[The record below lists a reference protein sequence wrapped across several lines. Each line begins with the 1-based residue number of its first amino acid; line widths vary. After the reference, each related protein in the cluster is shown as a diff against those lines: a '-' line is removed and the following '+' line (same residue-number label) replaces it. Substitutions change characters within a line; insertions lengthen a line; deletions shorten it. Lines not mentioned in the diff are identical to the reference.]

1 MADSTNGTPAR
12 GSEATND
19 KPAARTSEHA
29 VINAATFASARAG
42 GAPFSEGD
50 GLYRLLV
57 ESVQDYAIFAL
68 DAEGH
73 VLSWNPGAQRFKGYL
88 PEEIIGKHFSIFYT
102 EEEKYTK
109 PSWELAVA
117 EREGRVEDEGWR
129 VRKDGTRFW
138 ANVVLTALRDDEGR
152 LVGFAKVTRDL
163 SERRA
168 AELQALAAARRVSQA
183 EEANQVKASFLAA
196 MSHELRTP
204 LNAIGG
210 YTDLLLTGIG
220 GALSPQQRQY
230 LERIRGSQQHLLA
243 IINDILNFS
252 RIEAGRLT
260 VEMGPVSLQHVV
272 DAVVPMIEPQA
283 VAKRIGIKQGDF
295 AEAVVSGD
303 RSKIE
308 QILLNL
314 LSNAVKFTPEGGSI
328 SIVCTQ
334 RGDCYELAVHDT
346 GMGIPE
352 ADLDAIF
359 QPFIQVGRSLTS
371 KQEGTG
377 LGLAISSD
385 LAKAMGGELRVESK
399 IDEGSTFTL
408 SLSKANSAVK

>member
-1 MADSTNGTPAR
+1 MADRTI
-12 GSEATND
+12 ATVPD
-19 KPAARTSEHA
+19 VSDLLDERVPPRTSEHA
-29 VINAATFASARAG
+29 VTDAATFATARMD

-68 DAEGH
+68 DATGH

-109 PSWELAVA
+109 PAWELEVA
-117 EREGRVEDEGWR
+117 ARDGRVEDEGWR

-138 ANVVLTALRDDEGR
+138 ANIVITALRDHSGR

-163 SERRA
+163 TERRA
-168 AELQALAAARRVSQA
+168 AELQALAAARRVNQA

-210 YTDLLLTGIG
+210 YADLLLTGIG
-220 GALSPQQRQY
+220 GDISAQQKQY
-230 LERIRGSQQHLLA
+230 LERIRSSQQHLLA

-260 VEMGPVSLQHVV
+260 VDVGPVALQEVV

-283 VAKRIGIKQGDF
+283 IAKNIRVEQGDF
-295 AEAVVSGD
+295 LGAVVAGD
-303 RSKIE
+303 QSKIE
-308 QILLNL
+308 QILINL
-314 LSNAVKFTPEGGSI
+314 MSNSVKFTPSGGAI
-328 SIVCTQ
+328 SVRCEA
-334 RGDCYELAVHDT
+334 RGDCYELSVHDT
-346 GMGIPE
+346 GIGIPDE
-352 ADLDAIF
+352 AIDAIF
-359 QPFIQVGRSLTS
+359 QPFVQVGRSLTS

-385 LAKAMGGELRVESK
+385 LAKAMGGDLRVQSK
-399 IDEGSTFTL
+399 IDRGSTFTL
-408 SLSKANSAVK
+408 SLPKAPKNPK